1 VTALGWIC
9 LGTQMSL
16 MRPLLMGRMQ
26 LGVLQRMGPEVQA
39 LVDAL
44 AACCRGLAG
53 VILTDEPYKG

>member
-1 VTALGWIC
+1 
-9 LGTQMSL
+9 MSL

>member
-1 VTALGWIC
+1 MAWYGLGS
-9 LGTQMSL
+9 QMSL
-16 MRPLLMGRMQ
+16 MRPIMMGQMR
-26 LGVLQRMGPEVQA
+26 LVLLQRMGPEVQA